1 MQNLS
6 EFRILEVC
14 CSMGMSSQT
23 RSPNVGPWLDLRVC
37 ERSMEGRVIRIWW
50 TRLLR
55 SFKITKFKPLN
66 IFFSCSLDYNSNLLI
81 FYILIFCICA
91 ICISLKL
98 FTYLC
103 VEVFCPI
110 LLTFKIWILFRN
122 LFSFHIIHGI
132 YDHIFSPDYSSPL
145 PHKLQVFL
153 PFFFP

>member
-1 MQNLS
+1 
-6 EFRILEVC
+6 
-14 CSMGMSSQT
+14 MSSQT
-23 RSPNVGPWLDLRVC
+23 RSLNVGPWLDLRVC

-66 IFFSCSLDYNSNLLI
+66 IFFSGSLDYNSNLLI

-98 FTYLC
+98 FSYLC
-103 VEVFCPI
+103 VEVICPI

-153 PFFFP
+153 SSFLFLIHPNQKSSK